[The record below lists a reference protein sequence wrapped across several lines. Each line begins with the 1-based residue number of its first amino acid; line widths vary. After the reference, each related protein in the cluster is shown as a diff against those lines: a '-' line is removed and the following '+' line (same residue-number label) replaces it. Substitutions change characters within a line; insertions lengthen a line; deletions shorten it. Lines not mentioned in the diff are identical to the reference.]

1 MAYLRINLFDK
12 TKRDAWSFNTNFNK
26 FLAKFKLLE
35 KYIIFIISLCYFYI
49 LLIFI
54 KDKMKV
60 RIFSTNKWQKF
71 NENLDLNLIYI
82 YIMLIEIKTN
92 DM

>member
-1 MAYLRINLFDK
+1 
-12 TKRDAWSFNTNFNK
+12 
-26 FLAKFKLLE
+26 
-35 KYIIFIISLCYFYI
+35 
-49 LLIFI
+49 
-54 KDKMKV
+54 MKV